1 MIYSFSISIFLCI
14 KINKLKVLNNINI
27 KKTKNKPIFLLFPI
41 IIVTSKNKLKK
52 KCPEWDSNPRSPPC
66 KGGILTN

>member
-1 MIYSFSISIFLCI
+1 MIYSFSISIFLSI

-27 KKTKNKPIFLLFPI
+27 KETKNKPIVLLFPI

-52 KCPEWDSNPRSPPC
+52 KVSRVGFEPTIP
-66 KGGILTN
+66 TV

>member
-52 KCPEWDSNPRSPPC
+52 KSVPS
-66 KGGILTN
+66 GIRTHDPHRVKVVS